1 MSVKAIV
8 PLYDMLLHVMRSPLT
23 MLHRWIARRC
33 AAGPRPL
40 SRRSWGS
47 RWPPTVNAVE
57 QSPLRRRIDWSP
69 DAV

>member
-1 MSVKAIV
+1 M
-8 PLYDMLLHVMRSPLT
+8 
-23 MLHRWIARRC
+23 HRAAVHRRPET
-33 AAGPRPL
+33 ALAEVV
-40 SRRSWGS
+40 GS